1 MIKFII
7 GGRQVTPGNFGNAI
21 EQAILE
27 KYREHIQTAVGSI
40 RDPDTGEFPT
50 IVVRGNSLD
59 DLKVH
64 AEGSPEMIALI
75 SERLGLTDDDEEQQ
89 EQEMDKEP
97 KVFLSYTS
105 GDTEQAGKIAEALMA
120 NGIDTWWDKW
130 CIGAGDS
137 LRQKIDQGLAECTHF
152 LVLLTPQSI
161 RKPWVNQEMDAGLV
175 RKLNDQCQFL
185 PVRHGLPA
193 SELPPLLAGLN
204 SPEVVDAEHIQQ
216 LVNDIHGVSR
226 KPPLGPK
233 PQHVTKA
240 SESKTK
246 YSPAATTV
254 AGLFVEKTENGMFA
268 DPQYRLETL
277 AQETGL
283 TLPDIK
289 DALFELSD
297 FLKESHGTVLV
308 QPSLFTEFDQHWK
321 VWNAADD
328 ALRLAADIAND
339 PAFPSA
345 CDEIAERYDWEPR
358 RLNPAITYLL
368 DRGMLADYQVL
379 NSKPFVIARVVGK
392 EDPIRRFV
400 KSRS

>member
-7 GGRQVTPGNFGNAI
+7 GGRQVTPGNFGDAVMQFAL
-21 EQAILE
+21 EQI
-27 KYREHIQTAVGSI
+27 REHIQTAVGSI

-59 DLKVH
+59 DLKMHV
-64 AEGSPEMIALI
+64 EGSQEMIALV
-75 SERLGLTDDDEEQQ
+75 SERLGLTGSDEE
-89 EQEMDKEP
+89 EQEHDMAKEP

-105 GDTEQAGKIAEALMA
+105 DDAEQAGKIAEALMA

-175 RKLNDQCQFL
+175 RKLNDECQFL

-193 SELPPLLAGLN
+193 SELPPLLAGLH
-204 SPEVVDAEHIQQ
+204 SPEVVDEEYIQQ
-216 LVNDIHGVSR
+216 LVNDIHGVSL

-233 PQHVTKA
+233 PKHVA
-240 SESKTK
+240 NAAEAKTK

-268 DPQYRLETL
+268 DPQYRLEAL
-277 AQETGL
+277 VQATGL
-283 TLPDIK
+283 TFPDLK

-308 QPSLFTEFDQHWK
+308 QPSLFTEFDRYWK
-321 VWNAADD
+321 EWDAADD

-345 CDEIAERYDWEPR
+345 CNEIADRYGWEPR

-368 DRGMLADYQVL
+368 DRGMLADYKVL
-379 NSKPFVIARVVGK
+379 NSKPFVTAKVVGK

-400 KSRS
+400 KSRR